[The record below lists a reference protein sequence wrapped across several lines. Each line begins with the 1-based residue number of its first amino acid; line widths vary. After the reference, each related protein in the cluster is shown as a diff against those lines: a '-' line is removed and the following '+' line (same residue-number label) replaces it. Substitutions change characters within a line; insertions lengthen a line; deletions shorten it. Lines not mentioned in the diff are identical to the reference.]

1 MGCDLI
7 SFDLWVLHHFKI
19 KLHNKGQPPQLSV
32 MLQSVPGQIGSYYK
46 SERFLKASAVVQKN
60 PFPVIVSPDFPSSL
74 TIDFCFVKHYVAW
87 GKSMTQRLKT
97 VAGDQL
103 IAGSNPSMGWVCWA
117 ITKIFPPHWQIWT
130 CVLLSVV
137 KWWHNSSKPF
147 GEICEC
153 LFVHLGQTWTD
164 GLSNMDA
171 WCLLVFLYFLCL
183 PHNKWLTSLGN
194 IKIDW
199 LSDRFLF
206 PSSFLY
212 FSRLK
217 RDITAPL
224 GHVIFILLLQL

>member
-32 MLQSVPGQIGSYYK
+32 ILQSVPGQIGSYYK

-103 IAGSNPSMGWVCWA
+103 IAGSNVNVW
-117 ITKIFPPHWQIWT
+117 
-130 CVLLSVV
+130 SVV

>member
-32 MLQSVPGQIGSYYK
+32 ILQSVPGQIGSYYK

-103 IAGSNPSMGWVCWA
+103 IAGSNVNVW
-117 ITKIFPPHWQIWT
+117 
-130 CVLLSVV
+130 SVV

-147 GEICEC
+147 GEIYVNGC
-153 LFVHLGQTWTD
+153 LSICAWHGLTDCPTWT
-164 GLSNMDA
+164 LDA
-171 WCLLVFLYFLCL
+171 CWYFYISCAS
-183 PHNKWLTSLGN
+183 PTTN
-194 IKIDW
+194 D
-199 LSDRFLF
+199 
-206 PSSFLY
+206 
-212 FSRLK
+212 
-217 RDITAPL
+217 
-224 GHVIFILLLQL
+224 

>member
-32 MLQSVPGQIGSYYK
+32 ILQSVPGQIGSYYK

-117 ITKIFPPHWQIWT
+117 ITKIIPPHWQIWT

-137 KWWHNSSKPF
+137 KLWHNSSKPF
-147 GEICEC
+147 GEIYVNGC
-153 LFVHLGQTWTD
+153 LSIWARHGLTDCPTWT
-164 GLSNMDA
+164 LDA
-171 WCLLVFLYFLCL
+171 CWYFYISCAS
-183 PHNKWLTSLGN
+183 PTTN
-194 IKIDW
+194 D
-199 LSDRFLF
+199 
-206 PSSFLY
+206 
-212 FSRLK
+212 
-217 RDITAPL
+217 
-224 GHVIFILLLQL
+224 